1 MAFDWYSYLA
11 LAKTLAA
18 ATTDEASLR
27 SAVSRSYYSAFNLA
41 MLRAEANGYRNRFDA
56 TGSSHDLLW
65 QLYSRNAAHDGCVR
79 LSLLGPRMKRRRV
92 KADYRHVFPKL
103 SEELSGAIEDAD
115 ECVAILSS
123 LPGEFPINQPRSWSF

>member
-1 MAFDWYSYLA
+1 MEFDWHSYLA
-11 LAKTLAA
+11 LAKTLSA

-41 MLRAEANGYRNRFDA
+41 TLRAEKNGYRNKFDA

-65 QLYSRNAAHDGCVR
+65 ELYSRNSTHAGCKR
-79 LSLLGPRMKRRRV
+79 LSALGPRMKRRRV
-92 KADYRHVFPKL
+92 KADYRPDFHKL
-103 SEELSGAIEDAD
+103 LDEVKNAIEDAD

-123 LPGEFPINQPRSWSF
+123 LPKEFPVDQPRSWSF

>member
-1 MAFDWYSYLA
+1 MAFDWHSYLA

-41 MLRAEANGYRNRFDA
+41 RLRAEANGYRNKFDA

-65 QLYSRNAAHDGCVR
+65 ELYSRNTHAGCVR
-79 LSLLGPRMKRRRV
+79 LSVLGPRMKRRRV
-92 KADYRHVFPKL
+92 KADYRPYFHKL
-103 SEELSGAIEDAD
+103 PEELKDAIEDAD
-115 ECVAILSS
+115 ECVALLSS
-123 LPGEFPINQPRSWSF
+123 LPEEFPIDQPRSWSF

>member
-1 MAFDWYSYLA
+1 MAFDWHSYLA
-11 LAKTLAA
+11 LAKKLAA

-41 MLRAEANGYRNRFDA
+41 RLRAESNGYRNKFDV

-65 QLYSRNAAHDGCVR
+65 ELYSRNTTHAGCVR
-79 LSLLGPRMKRRRV
+79 LSILGPRMKRRRV
-92 KADYRHVFPKL
+92 KADYGDDFSQRP
-103 SEELSGAIEDAD
+103 EELKDAVENAD

-123 LPGEFPINQPRSWSF
+123 LPKEFPKDIPRSWSR